1 MWRFPEGRLRVS
13 GGFCLLLAWF
23 AWASGWRMLVMVL
36 GAAAIHELGHWL
48 VLRHCG
54 VQTASLR
61 LTVFGAE
68 MVSVSAGLS
77 YGKEL
82 SAVLAGPLANLL
94 WGLLLAGLGG
104 QWGGPAGA
112 NLVVCGVNLLPVRP
126 LDGGRALE
134 LLVSWAAGPAAG
146 ERAARWVG
154 AAAALLSAAAL
165 WLVMSRSGGS
175 LWLLPAAGGMLAAAM
190 REICGSA
197 LKKDCF

>member
-1 MWRFPEGRLRVS
+1 
-13 GGFCLLLAWF
+13 
-23 AWASGWRMLVMVL
+23 MVL

-94 WGLLLAGLGG
+94 WGLLRAGLGG
-104 QWGGPAGA
+104 PWVVPAGA
-112 NLVVCGVNLLPVRP
+112 NLVLCGFNLLPVRP

-134 LLVSWAAGPAAG
+134 LLVSWAAGPAEG
-146 ERAARWVG
+146 ERAARWV
-154 AAAALLSAAAL
+154 
-165 WLVMSRSGGS
+165 
-175 LWLLPAAGGMLAAAM
+175 
-190 REICGSA
+190 
-197 LKKDCF
+197 

>member
-1 MWRFPEGRLRVS
+1 MWCFPEGRLRVS

-48 VLRHCG
+48 VLRHWG

-61 LTVFGAE
+61 LTIFGAE
-68 MVSVSAGLS
+68 MVSVSAELS

-104 QWGGPAGA
+104 PWVVPAGA
-112 NLVVCGVNLLPVRP
+112 NLVLCVFNLLPVRP
-126 LDGGRALE
+126 LDGGRAL
-134 LLVSWAAGPAAG
+134 
-146 ERAARWVG
+146 